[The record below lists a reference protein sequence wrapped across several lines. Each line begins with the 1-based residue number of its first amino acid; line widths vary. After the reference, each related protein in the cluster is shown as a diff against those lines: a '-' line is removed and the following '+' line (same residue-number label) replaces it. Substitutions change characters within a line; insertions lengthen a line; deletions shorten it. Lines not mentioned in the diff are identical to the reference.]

1 MDEIYFK
8 KDESKEDKS
17 NDKHKYTVFLTNGK
31 VFRVKATD
39 YDDLGEDYKFI
50 EFYDGDYV
58 VTSIRS
64 ELVYAILDEAYAGE
78 ESTIVYKEI

>member
-8 KDESKEDKS
+8 KDESEDKS
-17 NDKHKYTVFLTNGK
+17 KDKHKYTVFLTNGK

-50 EFYDGDYV
+50 EFYDGDDV

-78 ESTIVYKEI
+78 EGNIVYKEVK